1 MAIDKEKAKRECEA
15 YAEKKRIEKSGKISR
30 LDFDK
35 LINAITAAVPQK
47 YKDNPVTTCYLDVDL
62 FISRMAWSNRTN
74 KMISYF
80 AYAYSIDDEYVRYS
94 SKGEEYII
102 EVLYAINERRDY
114 ASIAPL
120 FLYVFLR
127 EFGGYLKMDDDT
139 YYVLL
144 MLAKNLIK
152 REGYPLPHQA
162 CKEFLPISSSN
173 LPEQMYKRIK
183 ECEFTDETEF
193 AGFIVS
199 LIDTLLSNYQLRY
212 YTYPELTVEQEIKMT
227 LRCKQ
232 LLEDGF

>member
-1 MAIDKEKAKRECEA
+1 MAIDKEKAKRECAA
-15 YAEKKRIEKSGKISR
+15 YAEKKRIEKSGKKSK

-35 LINAITAAVPQK
+35 LINEINAAVPQK
-47 YKDNPVTTCYLDVDL
+47 YKENPVTVCYLDVDL
-62 FISRMAWSNRTN
+62 FISRMSWSNMP
-74 KMISYF
+74 KESYF
-80 AYAYSIDDEYVRYS
+80 AYGIDDDCILDN

-102 EVLYAINERRDY
+102 EVLYAINERSDY
-114 ASIAPL
+114 ESIAPL

-152 REGYPLPHQA
+152 REGYPLPHQT

-183 ECEFTDETEF
+183 ECEFADETEF